1 MKAIETTAT
10 IKNSKQLIL
19 DTALHL
25 REKSKVKLIIL
36 LPEEEDLNES
46 EWLRAASNNP
56 VFGFLKDSAEDI
68 YTDSDGK
75 PFTYEE

>member
-1 MKAIETTAT
+1 MKAIKTTAT

-25 REKSKVKLIIL
+25 RKKSKVKLIIL
-36 LPEEEDLNES
+36 LPEEKDINES

-56 VFGFLKDSAEDI
+56 VLGFLKDSAEDI

-75 PFTYEE
+75 PFTYEK